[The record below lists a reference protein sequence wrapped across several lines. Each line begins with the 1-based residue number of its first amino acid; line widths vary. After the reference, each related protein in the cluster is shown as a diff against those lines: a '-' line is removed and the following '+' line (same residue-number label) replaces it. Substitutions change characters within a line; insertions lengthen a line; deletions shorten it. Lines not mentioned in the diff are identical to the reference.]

1 MAKPQER
8 TRLAVLLGILLV
20 VAAVALYQSQRK
32 SGPGSQAEVD
42 EALSFTRQPLP
53 RLELERLTPLPAEA
67 GTSHR
72 NPFTYGSP
80 PTPTP
85 DLTPHPTPTPAP
97 TLPPRPSPTPRW
109 IDDGKGGKL
118 PPPPPFDRTYIGYF
132 GPAATPVAVFRKG
145 NQVEVGVQG
154 DVLNDTFVIRHV
166 GLQSVTIG
174 FVGYPEEVT
183 SRVQISEK

>member
-1 MAKPQER
+1 MAKPQDR

-20 VAAVALYQSQRK
+20 VAAVALYQSQRGT
-32 SGPGSQAEVD
+32 GPGGQAGVED
-42 EALSFTRQPLP
+42 ALSFSQQKLP
-53 RLELERLTPLPAEA
+53 HLELERLTPQPVAA
-67 GTSHR
+67 GASQR

-97 TLPPRPSPTPRW
+97 TLPPRPSPTPRM
-109 IDDGKGGKL
+109 IDDGHGGKL
-118 PPPPPFDRTYIGYF
+118 PPPPPFNRIYIGYF
-132 GPAATPVAVFRKG
+132 GPAAKPVAVFRQG
-145 NQVEVGVQG
+145 NKVEVGVEG
-154 DVLNDTFVIRHV
+154 DVLDGTFVIRHV

-183 SRVQISEK
+183 SRVQISAN